1 MSILTNQ
8 LGIGLSENKIQLV
21 EIVNKENSVYLENVD
36 EEYFEEPINI
46 NTKEAK
52 FIHILQNAFNEIIL
66 RKPVSSSKISFGL
79 PPHYFKIFELPVDK
93 NLTKNDVNDYI
104 KWEISKLFPSYNT
117 TFSFQKVVLSTANYE
132 QYKKILFFAIDQN
145 FLKRIHK
152 FCARN
157 NFKLQFIDN
166 LHIASSSLVFSK
178 NDLQNNLS
186 IFIEDNNISSLLF
199 STDNLLFARN
209 DKYNSV
215 PEISE
220 MVNEVLDKIISDKIV
235 KSVDKIN
242 LFGNSVTQELCN
254 EISSIT
260 EINVER
266 TNPFKKIKLSDR
278 MIENKYVNDLAEKF
292 SAPAAISFRIG
303 L

>member
-8 LGIGLSENKIQLV
+8 LGIGLTENKIQLV
-21 EIVNKENSVYLENVD
+21 EIVNKENSVCLENVD
-36 EEYFEEPINI
+36 EEYFEEPIDS

-117 TFSFQKVVLSTANYE
+117 TFSFQKIVLSTPNYE
-132 QYKKILFFAIDQN
+132 QCKKILIFAIDQN

-152 FCARN
+152 FCTRN
-157 NFKLQFIDN
+157 NLKLQFIDN
-166 LHIASSSLVFSK
+166 LHIASSSLIFSN
-178 NDLQNNLS
+178 NDLKNYLS
-186 IFIEDNNISSLLF
+186 VFIEDNNISSFLF
-199 STDNLLFARN
+199 SEENLLFARS
-209 DKYNSV
+209 DKYKFV

-220 MVNEVLDKIISDKIV
+220 MINEVLDKIISNKIIN
-235 KSVDKIN
+235 SVDTII

-254 EISSIT
+254 EVSTIT

-266 TNPFKKIKLSDR
+266 VNPFNKIKISDR
-278 MIENKYVNDLAEKF
+278 MLENKYVSDLAEKF